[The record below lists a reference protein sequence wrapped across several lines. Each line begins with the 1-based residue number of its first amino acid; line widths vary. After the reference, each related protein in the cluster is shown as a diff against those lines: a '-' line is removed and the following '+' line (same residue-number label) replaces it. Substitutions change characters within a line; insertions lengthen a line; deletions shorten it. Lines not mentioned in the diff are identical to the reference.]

1 MSDNPS
7 SPLLNHA
14 DGESSKPHRPESQH
28 SQHSERSHKSRRSKA
43 FSKSV
48 HTDESTPLLS
58 RDVEIADDSDDRP
71 TSPAEQASPVAS
83 SPQSIQNGG
92 SKNKR
97 RNWSKIIALVILF
110 LLTTTVLLLG
120 FAAPAVV
127 KEYAKDAIVFEPT
140 DLSIDSFTSSGLRVR
155 IQGDFS
161 LDASRVRKKS
171 TRDLGRL
178 GTWILKAVNSKPS
191 EIRVSMPEYGNIL
204 LGVAEVPSI
213 AVDIRNGHT
222 THIDFLSDLV
232 PGDVDGIRQIL
243 NDWLDGRLGQIRVQG
258 VIEIR
263 LESGI
268 LSLGKATI
276 SKSLVLQGERSLI
289 IIFFFFCLDPSLC

>member
-7 SPLLNHA
+7 SPILNHA
-14 DGESSKPHRPESQH
+14 DGESSKPQRPESQR
-28 SQHSERSHKSRRSKA
+28 SQHSERSHKSRHSKGS
-43 FSKSV
+43 FKSA

-58 RDVEIADDSDDRP
+58 RDVENADYGDDRP
-71 TSPAEQASPVAS
+71 ASPAEQASPAAS
-83 SPQSIQNGG
+83 SLQSIQNGG
-92 SKNKR
+92 SKKKR
-97 RNWSKIIALVILF
+97 RNWPKIIALIVLF
-110 LLTTTVLLLG
+110 LLITTVLLLG

-171 TRDLGRL
+171 VRDLGRL
-178 GTWILKAVNSKPS
+178 GTWILQAVNSKPS
-191 EIRVSMPEYGNIL
+191 EIRVFMPEYGNVL

-258 VIEIR
+258 VIEIK

-268 LSLGKATI
+268 FSLGKAII
-276 SKSLVLQGERSLI
+276 SKSLVLQGQRSLVPD
-289 IIFFFFCLDPSLC
+289 FFSGLDSSLC